1 VTLED
6 DIARLFRLDGRV
18 AIVTGASSGLG
29 HRFARVLA
37 AAGAHVVAA
46 ARRADLLEALATECG
61 ALAVPCDLTNDD
73 EVQRLVAIAVAHWG
87 RIDVLVNNAGVT
99 VTVPAEDEP
108 LDTFRSVL
116 DLNVSALFRV
126 TQLVGRHMLEQ
137 RSGSVVN
144 VASAMG
150 FVAAAPLK
158 QASYTASKGAVI
170 NLTRELAVQW
180 ARKGVRVNALGPGFF
195 PTEMTASMLDDERSM
210 SWVRSN
216 SPIPRFGE
224 EHELDGALLF
234 LASDASSYC
243 TGQTIV
249 VDGGW
254 TAR

>member
-1 VTLED
+1 VTLAD
-6 DIARLFRLDGRV
+6 DIGNLFRLDGRV

-46 ARRADLLEALATECG
+46 ARRADLLEALAAECG
-61 ALAVPCDLTNDD
+61 ALAVPCDLTDD
-73 EVQRLVAIAVAHWG
+73 DDVQRLVATAVARWG
-87 RIDVLVNNAGVT
+87 RIDILVNSAGVNANI
-99 VTVPAEDEP
+99 PAEDEP

-126 TQLVGRHMLEQ
+126 TQLVGRHMIEQ

-195 PTEMTASMLDDERSM
+195 PSEMTASMLDDERSM

>member
-6 DIARLFRLDGRV
+6 DIVRLFRLEGRV

-46 ARRADLLEALATECG
+46 ARRADLLDALAAECG

-73 EVQRLVAIAVAHWG
+73 DLQRLVATAVARWG
-87 RIDVLVNNAGVT
+87 RIDVLVNNAGIT
-99 VTVPAEDEP
+99 ANLPAEDEP

-158 QASYTASKGAVI
+158 QASYTASKGAVV

-195 PTEMTASMLDDERSM
+195 PSEITASMLDDERAM

-216 SPIPRFGE
+216 TPIPRFGE

-234 LASDASSYC
+234 LASDASSFC

>member
-6 DIARLFRLDGRV
+6 DIAALFRLDGRV

-37 AAGAHVVAA
+37 AAGARVVAA
-46 ARRADLLEALATECG
+46 ARRADRLDALAEESG
-61 ALAVPCDLTNDD
+61 ALAVPCDVTDADD
-73 EVQRLVAIAVAHWG
+73 VQRLVTTTVERCG
-87 RIDVLVNNAGVT
+87 RIDVLVNGAGMSAT
-99 VTVPAEDEP
+99 IPAEDEP
-108 LDTFRSVL
+108 LETFRAVL
-116 DLNVSALFRV
+116 DLNVSALFHV
-126 TQLVGRHMLEQ
+126 TQLVGRQMLAQ
-137 RSGSVVN
+137 GSGSVVN
-144 VASAMG
+144 VASAVG
-150 FVAAAPLK
+150 FVASAPLK

-180 ARKGVRVNALGPGFF
+180 ARRGVRVNALGPGFF
-195 PTEMTASMLDDERSM
+195 PSEMTANMLDDERSM
-210 SWVRSN
+210 AWVRSN
-216 SPIPRFGE
+216 APIPRFGE

>member
-1 VTLED
+1 MSE
-6 DIARLFRLDGRV
+6 RLAGKTALITGSTSNIGRAMAV
-18 AIVTGASSGLG
+18 AFGAQ
-29 HRFARVLA
+29 
-37 AAGAHVVAA
+37 GAHVAVSGRSAERGAAVVAQIRGAGGRADFVAA
-46 ARRADLLEALATECG
+46 DLDGSPASSRRLAEEAGRVLG
-61 ALAVPCDLTNDD
+61 
-73 EVQRLVAIAVAHWG
+73 G
-87 RIDVLVNNAGVT
+87 RIDVLVNNAGIT
-99 VTVPAEDEP
+99 ANLPAEDEP

-158 QASYTASKGAVI
+158 QASYTASKGAVV

-195 PTEMTASMLDDERSM
+195 PSEITASMLDDERAM

-216 SPIPRFGE
+216 TPIPRFGE

-234 LASDASSYC
+234 LASDASSFC

>member
-1 VTLED
+1 MTLED
-6 DIARLFRLDGRV
+6 DIVKLFRLDGRV

-37 AAGAHVVAA
+37 AAGARVVAA
-46 ARRADLLEALATECG
+46 ARRADRLEALAAECG

-73 EVQRLVAIAVAHWG
+73 EVQRLVATAVARWG
-87 RIDVLVNNAGVT
+87 RIDVLVNSAGVNANI
-99 VTVPAEDEP
+99 PAEDEP

-126 TQLVGRHMLEQ
+126 TQLVGRHMIEQ

-170 NLTRELAVQW
+170 TLTRELAVQW

-195 PTEMTASMLDDERSM
+195 PSEMTASMLGDERSM